1 MNPDI
6 NLKEKVQHGTTHHPI
21 TGLHFANGKE
31 TSYPESFFVDR
42 HWHSQVEILY
52 FTEGRFE
59 VEINLTKHIYEEGD
73 ICILNGEDLHQI
85 KGLSDRTSH
94 DAILFDEHILNFSY
108 MDEFEE
114 KCLQP
119 LMNHTIFFPHSI
131 TKDDTIYPMV
141 ISCMKKLVESA
152 LKKEAGWYI
161 NSKIT
166 LLSFLALLYN
176 SGKFIAAEREGSS
189 SYDKKISY
197 YKTVVSYMEQH
208 LEDHVTLQDLA
219 DAIPCNSQYLCR
231 LFKEVSGV
239 SPIQYFISQRIKKA
253 CHLLSH
259 TSLGVLEIALECGFE
274 NFSYFIRAFKKQM
287 HLTPGEYRSRHWEKN
302 EIRG

>member
-21 TGLHFANGKE
+21 TGLHFANGKN
-31 TSYPESFFVDR
+31 TSYPEYFFADR

-59 VEINLTKHIYEEGD
+59 VEINFTKYFFEEGD

-85 KGLSDRTSH
+85 KGISDHTAH

-114 KCLQP
+114 KCIQP
-119 LMNHTIFFPHSI
+119 ILNNTYLFPQSI
-131 TKDDTIYPMV
+131 TKDDEIYTKV
-141 ISCMKKLVESA
+141 IPCMKMLVESA
-152 LKKEAGWYI
+152 IKKESGWYI

-176 SGKFIAAEREGSS
+176 SDKFIAAEREGGS
-189 SYDKKISY
+189 SYGKKVSY

-208 LEDHVTLQDLA
+208 LEEHVTLEDLA
-219 DAIPCNSQYLCR
+219 AAIPCNSQYLCR
-231 LFKEVSGV
+231 LFKEVSGL
-239 SPIQYFISQRIKKA
+239 SPIQYFISLRIKKA
-253 CHLLSH
+253 CYLLSH

-287 HLTPGEYRSRHWEKN
+287 HCTPGEYRGKHCQKN

>member
-6 NLKEKVQHGTTHHPI
+6 NLKEKVQHGTSHHPI
-21 TGLHFANGKE
+21 TGLHFANGKN
-31 TSYPESFFVDR
+31 TSYPECFFVDR

-59 VEINLTKHIYEEGD
+59 VEINLTKYFFEEGD

-85 KGLSDRTSH
+85 KGLSDCTAH

-119 LMNHTIFFPHSI
+119 LMNHTLFFPQSI
-131 TKDDTIYPMV
+131 AKDDAIYPMV
-141 ISCMKKLVESA
+141 IPCMKKLVESA
-152 LKKEAGWYI
+152 QKKESGWYI
-161 NSKIT
+161 DSKIT
-166 LLSFLALLYN
+166 LLSLLALFYN
-176 SGKFIAAEREGSS
+176 SGKFIAAEREGGS
-189 SYDKKISY
+189 SYEKKVSY
-197 YKTVVSYMEQH
+197 YKTVVTYMEQH

-231 LFKEVSGV
+231 LFKEVSGL
-239 SPIQYFISQRIKKA
+239 SPIQYFISLRIKKA

-287 HLTPGEYRSRHWEKN
+287 DCTPGEYRSRHWEKN
-302 EIRG
+302 ELRG